1 MGTYTKEQLASRITN
16 LRQLENVMS
25 KYAFLTY
32 YKRFDE
38 AMQKFWCQSAAVPVL
53 TTNDKKFTG
62 YPAIYHYLVEQGEE
76 DTRAGDEIM
85 RKMFPDELGAKHDSE
100 IWGVGTAMVHTIT
113 TPVIELAEDEQTAKA
128 MFYSLGA
135 CTEIDPEKG
144 PKAHW
149 VWEKY
154 AVDFIREKD
163 GWKIWHLVIMTD
175 FKTPV
180 GQNWAQVN
188 LAPTGSYYTA
198 YTPKVSPQEGVPVPQ
213 PYRTFSET
221 FSYA

>member
-1 MGTYTKEQLASRITN
+1 MLQAHTDMVCAKEPWSRHDF
-16 LRQLENVMS
+16 LR
-25 KYAFLTY
+25 
-32 YKRFDE
+32 D
-38 AMQKFWCQSAAVPVL
+38 P
-53 TTNDKKFTG
+53 
-62 YPAIYHYLVEQGEE
+62 
-76 DTRAGDEIM
+76 
-85 RKMFPDELGAKHDSE
+85 
-100 IWGVGTAMVHTIT
+100 
-113 TPVIELAEDEQTAKA
+113 IE
-128 MFYSLGA
+128 
-135 CTEIDPEKG
+135 
-144 PKAHW
+144 
-149 VWEKY
+149 
-154 AVDFIREKD
+154 IREKD